1 MSSLK
6 DSVRERAVLNS
17 FVNVCHIEDYSF
29 HQGQIYNRT
38 KLDFMC
44 SMYTSQDFGAPNK
57 TQLYKLQLRLFKN
70 LDHNLS
76 F

>member
-1 MSSLK
+1 
-6 DSVRERAVLNS
+6 
-17 FVNVCHIEDYSF
+17 
-29 HQGQIYNRT
+29 
-38 KLDFMC
+38 MC

>member
-1 MSSLK
+1 
-6 DSVRERAVLNS
+6 
-17 FVNVCHIEDYSF
+17 
-29 HQGQIYNRT
+29 
-38 KLDFMC
+38 MC

-57 TQLYKLQLRLFKN
+57 IQLYKLQLRLFKN